1 MDIEITKNYGKSNV
15 GEGGSEPGAKTVL
28 GIIMVVVF

>member
-1 MDIEITKNYGKSNV
+1 MDIEITKNYGKNNRES
-15 GEGGSEPGAKTVL
+15 GSEPGAKTVL